1 MGNLAG
7 KARRQTLQAS
17 KPVQPAHWHLH
28 ARGFTLLEALVT
40 LTLLGLLV
48 AVVFP
53 NMGRWYS
60 GLQTRQ
66 SAAQV
71 RGQVQQLAAVAVYA
85 GRDLSLADV
94 MGPQPTLAPRYQIPL
109 PPGWALADA
118 GPLRFLRTGYCL
130 PGTAYFLTPSQRVQL
145 VVQTTMCD
153 LQMGPVVMA
162 P

>member
-1 MGNLAG
+1 M
-7 KARRQTLQAS
+7 
-17 KPVQPAHWHLH
+17 
-28 ARGFTLLEALVT
+28 LEALVT

-53 NMGRWYS
+53 NMGRWYA

-66 SAAQV
+66 AIAQV
-71 RGQVQQLAAVAVYA
+71 RGQVQQLAAVAVYT

-94 MGPQPTLAPRYQIPL
+94 MGAQPTVAARYQIAL
-109 PPGWALADA
+109 PPGWGLVDA

-130 PGTAYFLTPSQRVQL
+130 HGTAYFLTPTQRVQL
-145 VVQTTMCD
+145 VVQTNMCD
-153 LQMGPVVMA
+153 LEMSPVVGV